1 MGHVEGESGC
11 DRVHVKSMTE
21 RFPAGA
27 ENCDMSFAL
36 LGDAGGSMKRW
47 ELRTGIT
54 DWVYYGITMDLLD
67 LLWVYRDLVWFSV
80 VYREL

>member
-36 LGDAGGSMKRW
+36 LGNAGGSMKRW
-47 ELRTGIT
+47 ELLLDYGLGLLW
-54 DWVYYGITMDLLD
+54 DYYGFT
-67 LLWVYRDLVWFSV
+67 
-80 VYREL
+80 